1 MYGFYYDPTYI
12 MVLIG
17 VVICML
23 ASANINRTFQK
34 YSRIRSHSGMT
45 GREAAERLLHANG
58 IYDVTVQHVAG
69 NLTDHYDPRN
79 KTLNLSDST
88 YASTSVAAIGV
99 AAHECGHAVQHANGY
114 APLKIRGS
122 LVPVAN
128 FGSTLAWPLILIG
141 FLIQGNASVLLINLG
156 ILLFSAAVLFQI
168 VTLPVEFNASSRAL
182 KSLETNGILYTEEVA
197 DTRKV
202 LRAAALTYVASAAS
216 AILQLLRLILIS
228 GGEDEMTKAINE
240 REIVLEVLLEITEH
254 GMYSHI
260 VLRDVLNKY
269 QYLEKKERSFI
280 TRVTEGTLE
289 HMMEIDYILDQFSK
303 VKVKKMKPV
312 IRNIMRSAVY
322 QMKYMDSVPVS
333 AACNEAVKLAARK
346 GFGSLRGFVNGVL
359 RNVAR
364 NLDQIAYPTEPLK
377 RLSIQYSMPEWILN
391 LWLKAYD
398 SDIVEQMLQAFQR
411 ETPLTIRCNLRMVTP
426 KQLKEHLE
434 AEGVTVK
441 VHPYLEYAF
450 HISGF
455 DYLGDLESF
464 QNGEFFSTR
473 YQFHACK

>member
-216 AILQLLRLILIS
+216 AILQLLRLIL
-228 GGEDEMTKAINE
+228 
-240 REIVLEVLLEITEH
+240 LC
-254 GMYSHI
+254 
-260 VLRDVLNKY
+260 
-269 QYLEKKERSFI
+269 
-280 TRVTEGTLE
+280 
-289 HMMEIDYILDQFSK
+289 SK
-303 VKVKKMKPV
+303 
-312 IRNIMRSAVY
+312 SY
-322 QMKYMDSVPVS
+322 
-333 AACNEAVKLAARK
+333 
-346 GFGSLRGFVNGVL
+346 
-359 RNVAR
+359 
-364 NLDQIAYPTEPLK
+364 
-377 RLSIQYSMPEWILN
+377 
-391 LWLKAYD
+391 
-398 SDIVEQMLQAFQR
+398 
-411 ETPLTIRCNLRMVTP
+411 
-426 KQLKEHLE
+426 
-434 AEGVTVK
+434 
-441 VHPYLEYAF
+441 
-450 HISGF
+450 
-455 DYLGDLESF
+455 
-464 QNGEFFSTR
+464 
-473 YQFHACK
+473 